1 MSRDVQNEFHP
12 GEKPVFHSLL
22 RALHCNILFCPN
34 SLVNSSFSP
43 HNLKQN
49 VQELGEFFPKTEG
62 NVLTQL

>member
-1 MSRDVQNEFHP
+1 MSRDVQNEFHL

-43 HNLKQN
+43 DNLKQN
-49 VQELGEFFPKTEG
+49 VQELGKFFAKTEG
-62 NVLTQL
+62 NVFTQL